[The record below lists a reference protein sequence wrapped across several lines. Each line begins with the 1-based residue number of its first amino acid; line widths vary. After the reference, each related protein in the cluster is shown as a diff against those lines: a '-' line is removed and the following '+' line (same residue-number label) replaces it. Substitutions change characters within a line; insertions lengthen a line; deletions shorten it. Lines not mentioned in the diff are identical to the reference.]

1 MSRRGG
7 KRIVGLKRSSA
18 EGLARGT
25 VRSPYWCPPLP
36 DLRGTPRGGAGI
48 ASPRVWRSG
57 QAGLAP
63 TPVAGA
69 SQRSAAR
76 LDSLVWL
83 QDGISVC
90 PS

>member
-18 EGLARGT
+18 EVLARGT
-25 VRSPYWCPPLP
+25 ARSPYRCPPP

-48 ASPRVWRSG
+48 ASPRVWC

-90 PS
+90 HS